1 MAPFLLVWP
10 AWRALTRRTE
20 NGWGD
25 LAKDLLGR
33 SDLLYE
39 PVQHLEELIQLLSLR
54 RQLFGRWRERELVTV
69 RLF

>member
-1 MAPFLLVWP
+1 MA
-10 AWRALTRRTE
+10 
-20 NGWGD
+20 
-25 LAKDLLGR
+25 R
-33 SDLLYE
+33 SALLYE